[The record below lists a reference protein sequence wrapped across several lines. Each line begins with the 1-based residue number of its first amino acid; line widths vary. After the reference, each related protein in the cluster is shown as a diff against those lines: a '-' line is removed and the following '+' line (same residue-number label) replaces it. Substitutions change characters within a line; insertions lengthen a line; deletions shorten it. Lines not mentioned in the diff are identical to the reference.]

1 MTISLTATLREA
13 RGKKNVNLRDKGE
26 VPAVVYG
33 PKHEAQSITVNAS
46 EFTKILKEAGE
57 STIITL
63 TGVGKDADV
72 LIHEVDVDPVTGVV
86 RHADLYAI
94 ESGKVLNLRVPIEFV
109 GESPAVKA
117 GAVITKVL
125 HDIEIEALPKD
136 LPQHLTADVS
146 TLVNL
151 HDVIHVKDLV
161 LPSGVTVKEDAEEI
175 VAVASEVKE
184 EVEEAPA
191 PIDMDAIEVEK
202 KGKTEEE
209 GAADGAADKAE

>member
-13 RGKKNVNLRDKGE
+13 RGKKNVDIRTKGE

-33 PKHEAQSITVNAS
+33 PKHEAQSISLKAS

-72 LIHEVDVDPVTGVV
+72 LIHDVDVDPVTGDI

-94 ESGKVLNLRVPIEFV
+94 ESGKTLNLRVPIEFV

-136 LPQHLTADVS
+136 LPQHITVDVS
-146 TLVNL
+146 GLVNI
-151 HDVIHVKDLV
+151 HDMIHVKDLT
-161 LPSGVTVKEDAEEI
+161 LPSGVASKENPEEI

-191 PIDMDAIEVEK
+191 PIDMSAIEVEK
-202 KGKTEEE
+202 KGKTDEPEVAPE
-209 GAADGAADKAE
+209 

>member
-1 MTISLTATLREA
+1 MTISLTATLRDA
-13 RGKKNVNLRDKGE
+13 RGKKNTDLRSKGE

-33 PKHEAQSITVNAS
+33 PKHEAQSISVKAS

-72 LIHEVDVDPVTGVV
+72 LIHEVDVDPVTGEI

-94 ESGKVLNLRVPIEFV
+94 ESGKALHLRVPLEFV

-136 LPQHLTADVS
+136 LPQHITVDISGLA
-146 TLVNL
+146 NF
-151 HDVIHVKDLV
+151 HDAIHIKDLT
-161 LPSGVTVKEDAEEI
+161 LPTGVTVKENPEDI
-175 VAVASEVKE
+175 VAVATEVKE

-191 PIDMDAIEVEK
+191 PIDMSAIEVEK
-202 KGKTEEE
+202 KGKTEEAE
-209 GAADGAADKAE
+209 GEAAKAE

>member
-1 MTISLTATLREA
+1 MTISLTATLRDA
-13 RGKKNVNLRDKGE
+13 RGKKNADLRAKGE

-33 PKHEAQSITVNAS
+33 PKHEAQPISVNAS
-46 EFTKILKEAGE
+46 QFAKILKEAGE

-72 LIHEVDVDPVTGVV
+72 LIHDVDVDPVTGEI

-94 ESGKVLNLRVPIEFV
+94 ETGKALTLRVPIEFV
-109 GESPAVKA
+109 GEAPAVKA

-136 LPQHLTADVS
+136 LPQHITVDISGLA
-146 TLVNL
+146 NI
-151 HDVIHVKDLV
+151 HDMIHVKDLT
-161 LPSGVTVKEDAEEI
+161 LPAGVTAKEDAEEI

-184 EVEEAPA
+184 ETDAAPTA
-191 PIDMDAIEVEK
+191 IDMSAIEVAK
-202 KGKTEEE
+202 KGKTEEAE
-209 GAADGAADKAE
+209 AAE

>member
-1 MTISLTATLREA
+1 MTISLTATLRDA
-13 RGKKNVNLRDKGE
+13 RGKKNSGLREKGE

-72 LIHEVDVDPVTGVV
+72 LIHEVDTDPVTGEV

-136 LPQHLTADVS
+136 LPQHITVDVS
-146 TLVNL
+146 VLANI
-151 HDVIHVKDLV
+151 HDMIHVKDLV
-161 LPSGVTVKEDAEEI
+161 LPAGVTVKEESEEV
-175 VAVASEVKE
+175 VAIASEVKE
-184 EVEEAPA
+184 EVEEAPT

-209 GAADGAADKAE
+209 APEEAPKAE